1 MSVSRLF
8 TVVGD
13 LNIKRNMTGLNVA
26 SRETMKSAQVIDCVS
41 MATLDDALNDVR
53 KESTVLVI
61 AAFTEFLL
69 SGGDCG
75 TIASSIDPILAEL
88 STKIKGFCAFRP
100 NLKVRRIT
108 LSLITLAHLTL
119 CIFNLVYLELDHYLM
134 VVAIIIINE

>member
-8 TVVGD
+8 TVIGD

-26 SRETMKSAQVIDCVS
+26 SREAMKSAQVIDCVS
-41 MATLDDALNDVR
+41 MATLDDALNNVR

-61 AAFTEFLL
+61 AAFTEFIL

-88 STKIKGFCAFRP
+88 STKIKGFCSFRP
-100 NLKVRRIT
+100 DLKVRFMSFI
-108 LSLITLAHLTL
+108 ILTA
-119 CIFNLVYLELDHYLM
+119 FK
-134 VVAIIIINE
+134 